1 MSVYLSVYLSLYL
14 SLYLSVCIYLS
25 ISLPTGDSVLG
36 LLPFYHIYGLS
47 AIVFSFPLRRNR
59 VVTLPAFEPVSFLS
73 AIQKHKMTMLHL
85 VPPLVIFLAKHPV
98 VDQFDISSVKAILS
112 AAAPLSK
119 DTEAAFS
126 ARTGV
131 VDIRQAYGLSE
142 TSPMISMSP
151 KGGAEVVRPGSAG
164 IFPANTQLK
173 VVDLDS
179 GQELGEEAVGEICCR
194 GPQIMKGY
202 LNNEKATSQCL
213 DPVDGWFQTGDIGYI
228 SSDGYLYITDRL
240 KELIK
245 YKGHQVAPAQLEALL
260 LAHDAVADVAVI
272 GVAASEDV
280 GELPKAFV
288 VLKPGVQGV
297 AEADLQL
304 FVDNQVSP
312 HSKLRGGVEFIDA
325 IPKSAAGKI
334 LRRILRDGN

>member
-1 MSVYLSVYLSLYL
+1 
-14 SLYLSVCIYLS
+14 
-25 ISLPTGDSVLG
+25 
-36 LLPFYHIYGLS
+36 
-47 AIVFSFPLRRNR
+47 
-59 VVTLPAFEPVSFLS
+59 
-73 AIQKHKMTMLHL
+73 
-85 VPPLVIFLAKHPV
+85 
-98 VDQFDISSVKAILS
+98 
-112 AAAPLSK
+112 
-119 DTEAAFS
+119 
-126 ARTGV
+126 
-131 VDIRQAYGLSE
+131 
-142 TSPMISMSP
+142 
-151 KGGAEVVRPGSAG
+151 
-164 IFPANTQLK
+164 
-173 VVDLDS
+173 
-179 GQELGEEAVGEICCR
+179 
-194 GPQIMKGY
+194 MKGY
-202 LNNEKATSQCL
+202 LNDQKATADCL
-213 DPVDGWFQTGDIGYI
+213 DPVDGWFKTGDIGYI
-228 SSDGYLYITDRL
+228 SDGYLYITDRK